1 MKEDKIVCHNVRHGL
16 SISPQREYKPCCIYP
31 KSLANNLQDY
41 LNSPELAQLK
51 ADFDQGIKPLSCQEC
66 WDDETAGHPS
76 KRTIDNKYVFKD
88 MPHNIGFY
96 SIMVAFGN
104 SCNLACRTC
113 GSYSSTTWIQEEKKL
128 NQQGMDNTIHPHNR
142 FYQEKSFIDEL
153 KSISKDVRHVYFMG
167 GESFLAGINE
177 HLEYLD
183 YLTTLGNGIH
193 LHYTTNATIFPT
205 EKFWNRWKKFK
216 KVDIQ
221 LSIDGIREH
230 FEYTRWPAKWDQVYE
245 NIKKFQELSRGNDK
259 IKLSVGHVVSIFT
272 VYYYPEF
279 YKWCLQNKLTDPF
292 ISLLSNKP
300 EYDIRALP
308 KAVKD
313 KVREKLSKYHF
324 DEIINY
330 MYQADLSEH
339 LVTGEEYINLL
350 DQQRGQS
357 FKETFPEFYQI
368 LKDHNETTTTG

>member
-1 MKEDKIVCHNVRHGL
+1 MKDDKFTCHNVEHGL
-16 SISPQREYKPCCIYP
+16 YISPQKEYKPCCIYP
-31 KSLANNLQDY
+31 KALATNLTDY

-51 ADFDQGIKPLSCQEC
+51 EEFDQGKKPAGCQEC
-66 WDDETAGHPS
+66 WDDEESGQPS
-76 KRTIDNKYVFKD
+76 KRLIDLEYVFQNQK
-88 MPHNIGFY
+88 PTKGLY
-96 SIMVAFGN
+96 SIMVSFGN

-113 GSYSSTTWIQEEKKL
+113 DSYSSTTWIKEEKLL
-128 NQQGMDNTIHPHNR
+128 NKGIKIHPHLK
-142 FYQEKSFIDEL
+142 FYQERTFIEEL
-153 KSISKDVRHVYFMG
+153 KEISKDVKHVYFMG
-167 GESFLAGINE
+167 GESFLAGIDE
-177 HLEYLD
+177 HLDYLD
-183 YLTTLGNGIH
+183 YLRTLKNDIH
-193 LHYTTNATIFPT
+193 LHYTTNATIVPGD
-205 EKFWNRWKKFK
+205 KFWDRWKDF

-221 LSIDGIREH
+221 LSIDGIGKH
-230 FEYTRWPAKWDQVYE
+230 FEYTRWPAKWDQVYD
-245 NIKKFQELSRGNDK
+245 NIKKYQDMSGSNPR

-308 KAVKD
+308 KVVKD
-313 KVREKLSKYHF
+313 RVKEKLSKYHF

-330 MYQADLSEH
+330 MYQTDLSEH
-339 LVTGEEYINLL
+339 FETGEEYINLL

-368 LKDHNETTTTG
+368 LKDYNETTTTG